1 MYDMN
6 LKSYEKISDNLQEIE
21 ERFKKIDENV
31 MGTKKYWEGISG
43 EKYRKHYEKM
53 QKDIPVILNRM
64 REKIEGEAKDSW
76 KGNQIKNQ
84 QNIDLRIR

>member
-1 MYDMN
+1 
-6 LKSYEKISDNLQEIE
+6 
-21 ERFKKIDENV
+21 
-31 MGTKKYWEGISG
+31 
-43 EKYRKHYEKM
+43 M

-64 REKIEGEAKDSW
+64 REKIEGEAEDSW